1 MPWEPKTMY
10 HPVGSKIIDESPCK
24 SQSNLGEL
32 LSYTLNNTI
41 SSLLTNESKVI
52 RSHFVRKLSQNVMTS
67 RVSGLLKKGRNW
79 EFFPEWVSWEFSHV
93 QYLEYMIQ
101 EPKYKSSDLPRN
113 DRSWDQMTG
122 VCLHFVQLKR
132 ALNVCIVHSV
142 GLTKCPSMA
151 IEILS

>member
-67 RVSGLLKKGRNW
+67 RVSGLLKKGRN
-79 EFFPEWVSWEFSHV
+79 
-93 QYLEYMIQ
+93 
-101 EPKYKSSDLPRN
+101 
-113 DRSWDQMTG
+113 
-122 VCLHFVQLKR
+122 
-132 ALNVCIVHSV
+132 
-142 GLTKCPSMA
+142 
-151 IEILS
+151 